1 MIAPGGEHLP
11 DWRRDGIQDGHRQ
24 HRETNCMSGRVFV
37 DTNVLVSAH
46 DVSAGAKHNVAK
58 QLVRDLWDRG
68 DGVLSTQ
75 VLQELCIN
83 IRRRTAR
90 PRSMEEVQRLIQDHL
105 DWEIVTND
113 ADSVLRALIFEQR
126 YRVSFW
132 DALILQ
138 AADSAGVETLLS
150 EDLSAGQ
157 KYGTFRV
164 ENPFDSLAE
173 Q

>member
-1 MIAPGGEHLP
+1 MMRIP
-11 DWRRDGIQDGHRQ
+11 
-24 HRETNCMSGRVFV
+24 
-37 DTNVLVSAH
+37 
-46 DVSAGAKHNVAK
+46 
-58 QLVRDLWDRG
+58 
-68 DGVLSTQ
+68 
-75 VLQELCIN
+75 
-83 IRRRTAR
+83 
-90 PRSMEEVQRLIQDHL
+90 
-105 DWEIVTND
+105 
-113 ADSVLRALIFEQR
+113 VLRALIFELR